1 MHLVCLQLVRSEES
15 RSNGISTRIVKGG
28 VETVSGEYK
37 EFGYASAGLVNG
49 YASDQLAEKFVELTQ
64 SLDGVERVCDLG
76 CGNGYIA
83 SRLGTLGV
91 DVTGVDASLSGVNI
105 ANQNY
110 ASDKIRFV
118 KAEFGPD
125 LTDALALRGQFDLVV
140 SSDVIEHLYRPAVLL
155 ETAVT
160 LLKPG
165 GYLIVGTPY
174 HGYLKNLALSILDGW
189 DAHHTVAWNGGHIKF
204 FSVKTLS
211 SLVMCQGFELM
222 GFHYLGRAPWL
233 WKNMICVAKKKSV

>member
-83 SRLGTLGV
+83 SRLGALGV
-91 DVTGVDASLSGVNI
+91 EVTGIDASLSGVKI

-140 SSDVIEHLYRPAVLL
+140 SSDVIEHLSDVIEHLVPA
-155 ETAVT
+155 
-160 LLKPG
+160 G
-165 GYLIVGTPY
+165 GIAGNRRNATQARRLFDHRHPLSRISQESCAEYSGWVGCSP
-174 HGYLKNLALSILDGW
+174 HGGLGWRTYQILQRQDPI
-189 DAHHTVAWNGGHIKF
+189 DSGG
-204 FSVKTLS
+204 
-211 SLVMCQGFELM
+211 
-222 GFHYLGRAPWL
+222 APWF
-233 WKNMICVAKKKSV
+233 